1 VFRYLVHLCR
11 TRDLAEDLAQET
23 FLRAL
28 GAWRSYDPRCAPA
41 LVWLLAIARRVHL
54 DHVRA
59 EGRRRVR
66 ETRYAAVHAEDA
78 PAPELPDDLSPEVR
92 EALGRL
98 TPAEREVVVLRLV
111 LSLDGAETAALL
123 GISATACST
132 TLHRAMTKMRREL
145 GARGPVR

>member
-1 VFRYLVHLCR
+1 VHLCR
-11 TRDLAEDLAQET
+11 TRELAEDLAQET

-28 GAWRSYDPRCAPA
+28 GAWGSYDPRRGPA

-59 EGRRRVR
+59 EGRRRAR
-66 ETRYAAVHAEDA
+66 ETRYAAMHAEDA
-78 PAPELPDDLSPEVR
+78 PPPELPTGLSPDVR
-92 EALGRL
+92 AALEQL
-98 TPAEREVVVLRLV
+98 TAGEREVVVLRLV
-111 LSLDGAETAALL
+111 LALGGAETAALL

-145 GARGPVR
+145 GARGFAA